1 MTAER
6 PWAYSAFPVE
16 VRARVMLSPHF
27 VRLTLGGESLRNFAD
42 WGMDQ
47 RIKVVLPLAD
57 GGIADFGLL
66 DEPTPHPSDW
76 YTRWRALPE
85 DERNVLR
92 TYTPAAI
99 RAEDREIDIDFF
111 LHEPAGP
118 ASAWAAAASPGDRL
132 VVNGPDARM
141 GWTGYGLHW
150 QPGDAGRFLII
161 ADETAFPAVRG
172 ILHSLGPDARAEVI
186 LECGH
191 PADDLI
197 SPAAPDT
204 ARVHRVLRD
213 APDSTAIERAVH
225 AWGATHGAS
234 AREDTAFYAWIAG
247 ESGMTTGIRRY
258 LTSGLGIPKERVSF
272 LGYWRRGGPL
282 VG

>member
-1 MTAER
+1 
-6 PWAYSAFPVE
+6 
-16 VRARVMLSPHF
+16 
-27 VRLTLGGESLRNFAD
+27 
-42 WGMDQ
+42 
-47 RIKVVLPLAD
+47 
-57 GGIADFGLL
+57 
-66 DEPTPHPSDW
+66 
-76 YTRWRALPE
+76 
-85 DERNVLR
+85 
-92 TYTPAAI
+92 
-99 RAEDREIDIDFF
+99 
-111 LHEPAGP
+111 
-118 ASAWAAAASPGDRL
+118 
-132 VVNGPDARM
+132 M

-150 QPGDAGRFLII
+150 HPGDAGRFLII

-172 ILHSLGPDARAEVI
+172 ILDSLGPDARAEVI

-204 ARVHRVLRD
+204 TRVHRVLRD

-258 LTSGLGIPKERVSF
+258 LTSDLGIPKDRVSF